1 MFKKVLGLTLSIAM
15 ATALVACSATTTT
28 GNSGSV
34 AATEKPAK
42 TTEVAKTETS
52 ESATD
57 FPEMKLVFQGQGY
70 NQTEVDSQCLRDMAA
85 EIESATGGKVTV
97 DMNETGA
104 LYTQDEALQAVAAGD
119 LDMNA
124 DTIGMLGDYAP
135 ELRMFM
141 SPYLFKDADHWQ
153 RWFDSDAWK
162 VETDKIAEKTG
173 LRILGMWNMG
183 GDMVTL
189 NVDRKV
195 TKRADLSD
203 LKMRMPNNAAQLFM
217 GEALGGNVI
226 GMAFG
231 DVYMGLQTGAIDGM
245 VSTYAY
251 IKDKSFYEVTKS
263 ITVTN
268 HIYGTGYTVI
278 NEEKWQSMSPELQK
292 IVGDAVTKCCEGRT
306 QVLKNKASEL
316 REFLETDGGMKIY
329 DLTDEEMAAYQKE
342 VNDYVFSSAGDDFR
356 STWDMDLYNAVEE
369 LADK

>member
-1 MFKKVLGLTLSIAM
+1 MLKKILSITLSMVLM
-15 ATALVACSATTTT
+15 ASMAGCTASAP
-28 GNSGSV
+28 
-34 AATEKPAK
+34 AAAPAA
-42 TTEVAKTETS
+42 EPAAAEA
-52 ESATD
+52 SASAEE

-85 EIESATGGKVTV
+85 EIAEKTGGKVTV

-104 LYTQDEALQAVAAGD
+104 LYPQDEALQAVAAGD
-119 LDMNA
+119 LDFNA

-153 RWFDSDAWK
+153 RWFDSDAWQEE
-162 VETDKIAEKTG
+162 VEKIAKKTG
-173 LRILGMWNMG
+173 MRILGMWNMG
-183 GDMVTL
+183 GDMATL

-195 TKRADLSD
+195 TKRADLAD

-217 GEALGGNVI
+217 GEALGGNVV
-226 GMAFG
+226 GMAFS
-231 DVYMGLQTGAIDGM
+231 DVYLGLQTGAVDGM

-251 IKDKSFYEVTKS
+251 ITDKSFYEVTKS

-292 IVGDAVTKCCEGRT
+292 IVKDAVVRCCEGRT
-306 QVLKNKASEL
+306 AILKEKASEL
-316 REFLETDGGMKIY
+316 REFLETEGGMKIY

-342 VNDYVFSSAGDDFR
+342 VTEYVFSPAGDDFR
-356 STWDMDLYNAVEE
+356 ATWDMDLYNAVEA
-369 LADK
+369 LAEG